1 MTDNIIVTREQA
13 TEIFNA
19 VNGIGALL
27 RRLPSKPENHA
38 VMYAIMSNLAVIQTN
53 LSGTPRETSN

>member
-27 RRLPSKPENHA
+27 RRLPSKTENHA

>member
-1 MTDNIIVTREQA
+1 MTDNITVTREQA
-13 TEIFNA
+13 TEIFDA

-27 RRLPSKPENHA
+27 KRLPSKPENHA

-53 LSGTPRETSN
+53 LGGIPRATSN